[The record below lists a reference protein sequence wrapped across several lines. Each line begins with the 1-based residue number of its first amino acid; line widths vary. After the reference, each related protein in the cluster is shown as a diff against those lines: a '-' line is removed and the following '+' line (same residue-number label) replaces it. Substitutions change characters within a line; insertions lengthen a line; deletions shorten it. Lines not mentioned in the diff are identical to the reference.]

1 MRFFIFL
8 ILIISTQLT
17 VATAQ
22 EQQQITLKEFIER
35 GIERSGLVQYERGAV
50 SLAEN
55 RIGQARS
62 SRILPRV
69 DLNTNHGLIP
79 GVVSQTGLPKGQYY
93 LDPNLENNW
102 EDWAIFTRAEI
113 SALQPIYSWGAIN
126 KAIRA
131 AEAGA
136 IAAEQSFNAK
146 QDEVALQ
153 LYELYYSYLL
163 AIEIERILDDAE
175 RTINRIGDTLKEMQ
189 DEMDPDLKERDVFQY
204 DIFKTEFQIQK
215 TQVAQSKD
223 VVNRIWNYIL
233 GSNNYAPSEAFLD
246 PVKYDLLSFDEFH
259 EYALQNRPEI
269 KGVNAGIDALRNVA
283 DATRAQNYPL
293 FYLGLTASYANTP
306 NRPRQ
311 TNPFIINN
319 TNFASAGIGFGIRQN
334 LNFSAM
340 RTQNERAE
348 IEFKRGTD
356 LRNALTDGIMLEL
369 NEKYSEAVVAE
380 TKVTQLEEALRIT
393 REWVRHEQLNYD
405 YGFGDVED
413 LLDASRKELELR
425 VQVKQSVYELNK
437 KIAALYKSAGLPV
450 TELGHN

>member
-1 MRFFIFL
+1 MRFFILL
-8 ILIISTQLT
+8 ILLISTFQT
-17 VATAQ
+17 VATA
-22 EQQQITLKEFIER
+22 QQQITLKEFIDR
-35 GIERSGLVQYERGAV
+35 GIERSGLIQYERGAIN
-50 SLAEN
+50 LAEN
-55 RIGQARS
+55 RIDQARS

-79 GVVSQTGLPKGQYY
+79 GVVSQIDGLPRGQYY

-136 IAAEQSFNAK
+136 VAAEQSFNAK
-146 QDEVALQ
+146 QNEVALQ

-163 AIEIERILDDAE
+163 TLEIERILEDAE
-175 RTINRIGDTLKEMQ
+175 RTLNRIGNTLKEMQ
-189 DEMDPDLKERDVFQY
+189 DSMDPDLKERDVFQF
-204 DIFKTEFQIQK
+204 DIFRAEFQIQK
-215 TQVAQSKD
+215 MQVSQSKD
-223 VVNRIWNYIL
+223 VVNRIWTYIL
-233 GSNNYAPSEAFLD
+233 GSDEYAPVESFLD
-246 PVKYDLLSFDEFH
+246 PVRFELLSFNEFH
-259 EYALQNRPEI
+259 EYAMANRPEI

-340 RTQNERAE
+340 RNQTERAK

-356 LRNALTDGIMLEL
+356 LKNALTDGIMLEL

-380 TKVTQLEEALRIT
+380 TKVVQLEEALRIT

-425 VQVKQSVYELNK
+425 VQVKQSVFELNK